1 MKTLR
6 SLLVVAA
13 LLIGANLFAQNI
25 INANEVNVTINAETS
40 REQLFQLRND
50 LLAQGLDFQ
59 YTPQFD
65 ATRKLVSIAYSVRTV
80 TGGNVVLERL
90 TPQPVASAP
99 VGFHLTKQNGSFA
112 PAK

>member
-6 SLLVVAA
+6 SLLVAA
-13 LLIGANLFAQNI
+13 AVFVGSNLFAQNI

-40 REQLFQLRND
+40 REQLFQLRNE

-65 ATRKLVSIAYSVRTV
+65 MSRKLVSIAFSIRTV
-80 TGGNVVLERL
+80 SGGNVVLERS
-90 TPQPVASAP
+90 TPQAVATAP